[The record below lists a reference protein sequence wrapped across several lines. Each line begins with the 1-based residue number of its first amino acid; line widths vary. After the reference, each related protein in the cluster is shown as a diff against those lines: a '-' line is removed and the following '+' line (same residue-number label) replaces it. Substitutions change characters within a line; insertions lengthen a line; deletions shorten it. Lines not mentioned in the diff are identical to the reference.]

1 MKEKQNINDLNEN
14 EIDEDSLDFFYKKY
28 KERFYQTGGEV
39 NAGAIAGG
47 VAIGVFIIILLIIR
61 RYINKPEEVRE
72 AALYQTELDANAKNF
87 KNDPTDKDIFAL
99 QLTSLPPPDK
109 KLKKTKTFNPEKVE
123 IELEKAVEKK
133 EAEEEAEKKANEE
146 AEKKE
151 EAEEKKAEAE
161 EAEEPEEPEEEA
173 EEAEEPEKAE
183 EPEAEENQKGGNNE
197 NPADKLKN
205 EIITKICKN
214 TTEWKSNDEYKEII
228 KYRDG
233 SDHQFWAPKIENR
246 KLREVVEYNLLEGPV
261 MNVIYKNISD
271 KAMSSNPLQENYES
285 KSQQDN
291 EKMKKKIID
300 DIRDLVIKSFKKYKK
315 CDFSQVQGDININSI
330 LTEEALTS
338 IIGNTLE
345 KIKNSIDSLNAEKIY
360 DQLGIPPEAQNVCK
374 SMPIATL
381 MGIPRLT
388 HKTLKGLEKA
398 LKKYKS
404 TSEIIHDSE
413 NMLCV
418 KLLDAIITD
427 ILDPMKKNMKK
438 QINKIGNAF
447 GLNTSNESM
456 DGGAL
461 IGEGVYG
468 CVFRPHLYCNG
479 KESTGKKDHVS
490 KLIIAKKWKIQRE
503 FYISKLIRKIPK
515 YEKFFAP
522 LLEICPVNLKNI
534 YTQGKEDCKL
544 LNKKQDSDKVS
555 FIAKMKYINM
565 IEFND
570 YISNTNNLNNFI
582 NFVSV
587 FPNILNSIQML
598 IKKKIVHY
606 DLHGGNI
613 IINKDVNFPVIIDFG
628 LSFTIKKF
636 TVRDLNSIFGI
647 FDNAP
652 SWSNYPIEVHYLA
665 FIVNNKRHMNI
676 GEINNFVTKFL
687 EKHRIINSFPGI
699 INNSHK
705 QNFKKKLILAM
716 SLFKKDKINNCVK
729 NIIKNCWK
737 TWDTHMISYLFLNYF
752 KIFNVNNLL
761 LNKFNKKTIS
771 LLFKN
776 ISPLVEERLTPQKL
790 SQYFLNCMSLLSPQI
805 LLEIKRNYDENQEF
819 IHSSLKKETMI
830 SFNQRQ
836 TIENIF

>member
-14 EIDEDSLDFFYKKY
+14 DFDEDSLDFFYKKY
-28 KERFYQTGGEV
+28 KERLYQTGGEA

-47 VAIGVFIIILLIIR
+47 VAIGVFVIILLIVR
-61 RYINKPEEVRE
+61 HYSKKPEEVKE
-72 AALYQTELDANAKNF
+72 AALYQTELDANVKNI
-87 KNDPTDKDIFAL
+87 KENATDEEILAL
-99 QLTSLPPPDK
+99 QLTSLPPPGK
-109 KLKKTKTFNPEKVE
+109 KLKKTFDPKKVE
-123 IELEKAVEKK
+123 IELEKAEKKAEDAKKTGEESKEKEAEKEALAK
-133 EAEEEAEKKANEE
+133 EAEES
-146 AEKKE
+146 
-151 EAEEKKAEAE
+151 
-161 EAEEPEEPEEEA
+161 
-173 EEAEEPEKAE
+173 
-183 EPEAEENQKGGNNE
+183 QRGGNNE

-233 SDHQFWAPKIENR
+233 SNHQFWAPEIKN
-246 KLREVVEYNLLEGPV
+246 KALREIVEYNLLEGPV
-261 MNVIYKNISD
+261 MKVIYKNISD
-271 KAMSSNPLQENYES
+271 KAKSNNPISGNSES
-285 KSQQDN
+285 KSEQNN
-291 EKMKKKIID
+291 ELMKKKIIGE
-300 DIRDLVIKSFKKYKK
+300 ITDLVKLRFKKYKK
-315 CDFSQVQGDININSI
+315 CDFSQVQGDVNINSI
-330 LTEEALTS
+330 LTEQALTS
-338 IIGNTLE
+338 VIGNTLE
-345 KIKNSIDSLNAEKIY
+345 KIKNSIDSLDASKIY
-360 DQLGIPPEAQNVCK
+360 EQLGISPEMQNVCK
-374 SMPIATL
+374 SLPAATL
-381 MGIPRLT
+381 FGIPRLT

-398 LKKYKS
+398 LRKFKK
-404 TSEIIHDSE
+404 TSKIIGDSE

-418 KLLDAIITD
+418 KLLDAVISD
-427 ILDPMKKNMKK
+427 ILDPLKEKMIA
-438 QINKIGNAF
+438 QVDKIGTAF
-447 GLNTSNESM
+447 GLNASNESM

-490 KLIIAKKWKIQRE
+490 KLIIAKQWKIQRE
-503 FYISKLIRKIPK
+503 FYISRLIRKIPK

-555 FIAKMKYINM
+555 FLAKMKYINM
-565 IEFND
+565 MDFND
-570 YISNTNNLNNFI
+570 YITNSNNLNNFI

-628 LSFTIKKF
+628 LSFTTKKF
-636 TVRDLNSIFGI
+636 TIRDLNGIFGI

-676 GEINNFVTKFL
+676 GEINNFIDKFIG
-687 EKHRIINSFPGI
+687 KHRIINSFPGI
-699 INNSHK
+699 INNAEK
-705 QNFKKKLILAM
+705 QNFKKKLLLAI
-716 SLFKKDKINNCVK
+716 SSFKRYSVNKC
-729 NIIKNCWK
+729 IKFVIKKCWK

-761 LNKFNKKTIS
+761 LNKFNKKTIL
-771 LLFKN
+771 LLFNN
-776 ISPLVEERLTPQKL
+776 ISPLAEERLSPQKL
-790 SQYFLNCMSLLSPQI
+790 SEYFLNYMSLLSPQI

-819 IHSSLKKETMI
+819 IHSSFKKETMK
-830 SFNQRQ
+830 SFNHRQ
-836 TIENIF
+836 HIENRY